1 MLRNL
6 KTVNYWYQTPAITP
20 DTPDT
25 LEWVFKESTAGE
37 GSPVPYF
44 FEHIYVPILTRD
56 STTHAPVLG
65 DDGNFVV
72 TYHDIGV
79 SYGELADMYMTLYGY
94 NVLSVPLPR
103 PEIDPLGYTNGR
115 NMAAKKIKSILTL
128 NKYKYLKWI
137 DTMGY
142 SYNPLWNVDGSESF
156 QFIDN
161 HGNVVRDNVPIL
173 QFKEQLKTSAY
184 DGNLK
189 DTTATY
195 NAYGGINKNGNTEQ
209 YTVSDGSSQSVS
221 ELRSRDTETHEDITG
236 QTPQEIQGT
245 IIPITG
251 GDFSHIEKR
260 VRQGNIGVTMTTQL
274 IEAERELVK
283 FNLIQEFF
291 NDINKQLLV
300 GVYPGF

>member
-1 MLRNL
+1 MLKNL

-25 LEWVFKESTAGE
+25 LEWVFKTATAGE
-37 GSPVPYF
+37 GSPIPYF

-56 STTHAPVLG
+56 STTHAPVVG

-137 DTMGY
+137 DSMGY
-142 SYNPLWNVDGSESF
+142 AYNPLWNVDGSESF
-156 QFIDN
+156 QYIDT
-161 HGNVVRDNVPIL
+161 HGNVTRTNTPIL
-173 QFKEQLKTSAY
+173 QTDQELKTAPY
-184 DGNLK
+184 DNETYK
-189 DTTATY
+189 AT
-195 NAYGGINKNGNTEQ
+195 NKTINTYSGT
-209 YTVSDGSSQSVS
+209 QST
-221 ELRSRDTETHEDITG
+221 DTETHAQVTDASLDG
-236 QTPQEIQGT
+236 PVHA
-245 IIPITG
+245 ITG
-251 GDFSHIEKR
+251 GDYSHIEKR
-260 VRQGNIGVTMTTQL
+260 IRQGNIGVTMTSQL

-291 NDINKQLLV
+291 NDVNKQLLV
-300 GVYPGF
+300 GIYPGF

>member
-1 MLRNL
+1 MLKNL

-25 LEWVFKESTAGE
+25 LEWVFKTATAGE
-37 GSPVPYF
+37 GSPIPYF

-56 STTHAPVLG
+56 STTHAPVVG

-137 DTMGY
+137 DSMGY
-142 SYNPLWNVDGSESF
+142 AYNPLWNVDGSESF
-156 QFIDN
+156 QYIDT
-161 HGNVVRDNVPIL
+161 HGNVTRTNTPIL
-173 QFKEQLKTSAY
+173 QTQQELKTAPY
-184 DGNLK
+184 DSETYK
-189 DTTATY
+189 AT
-195 NAYGGINKNGNTEQ
+195 NETINTYSGT
-209 YTVSDGSSQSVS
+209 QST
-221 ELRSRDTETHEDITG
+221 DTETHAQVTDASLDG
-236 QTPQEIQGT
+236 PVHA
-245 IIPITG
+245 ITG
-251 GDFSHIEKR
+251 GDYSHIEKR
-260 VRQGNIGVTMTTQL
+260 VRQGNIGVTMTSQL

-291 NDINKQLLV
+291 NDVNKQLLV

>member
-1 MLRNL
+1 MVLKNL

-25 LEWVFKESTAGE
+25 LEWVFKTATAGE
-37 GSPVPYF
+37 GSPIPYF

-56 STTHAPVLG
+56 STTHAPVVG

-94 NVLSVPLPR
+94 NMLSVPLPN
-103 PEIDPLGYTNGR
+103 PEIDSLGYTNGR

-137 DTMGY
+137 DSMGY
-142 SYNPLWNVDGSESF
+142 AYNPLWNVDGVEAF
-156 QFIDN
+156 QYIDT
-161 HGNVVRDNVPIL
+161 HGNVTRTNTPIL
-173 QFKEQLKTSAY
+173 QNSQELQTAPYDSETYKNTNKTI
-184 DGNLK
+184 N
-189 DTTATY
+189 TY
-195 NAYGGINKNGNTEQ
+195 SGTNET
-209 YTVSDGSSQSVS
+209 S
-221 ELRSRDTETHEDITG
+221 TETHTQVTDASLDG
-236 QTPQEIQGT
+236 PVHA
-245 IIPITG
+245 ITG
-251 GDFSHIEKR
+251 GDYSHIEKR
-260 VRQGNIGVTMTTQL
+260 VRQGNIGVTMTTKL
-274 IEAERELVK
+274 IQAERELVK

-300 GVYPGF
+300 GIYPGF

>member
-1 MLRNL
+1 MMLKNL

-25 LEWVFKESTAGE
+25 LEWVFKNATAGE
-37 GSPVPYF
+37 GSPIPYF

-56 STTHAPVLG
+56 STTHAPVVG

-115 NMAAKKIKSILTL
+115 NMAAKKIKAILTL

-137 DTMGY
+137 DSMGY
-142 SYNPLWNVDGSESF
+142 AYNPLWNVDGVDFF
-156 QFIDN
+156 QYIDE
-161 HGNVVRDNVPIL
+161 HGDVTRTDSPIL
-173 QFKEQLKTSAY
+173 QTSQNIQTAPYDNANTYVNTQKTGFGY
-184 DGNLK
+184 NN
-189 DTTATY
+189 TT
-195 NAYGGINKNGNTEQ
+195 EEE
-209 YTVSDGSSQSVS
+209 VSGLTAVN
-221 ELRSRDTETHEDITG
+221 TETHSGISSLDE
-236 QTPQEIQGT
+236 QEIPGT
-245 IIPITG
+245 LHAVTG
-251 GDFSHIEKR
+251 GDYSHIEKR
-260 VRQGNIGVTMTTQL
+260 VRQGNQGITMTTQL
-274 IEAERELVK
+274 LQAERDLVR

-291 NDINKQLLV
+291 NDVNKQLLV
-300 GVYPGF
+300 GIYPGF

>member
-1 MLRNL
+1 MMLKNL

-25 LEWVFKESTAGE
+25 LEWVFKTATAGE
-37 GSPVPYF
+37 GSPIPYF

-56 STTHAPVLG
+56 STTHAPVVG

-137 DTMGY
+137 DSMGY
-142 SYNPLWNVDGSESF
+142 AYNPLWNVDGSESF
-156 QFIDN
+156 QYIDT
-161 HGNVVRDNVPIL
+161 HGNVTRTNTPIL
-173 QFKEQLKTSAY
+173 QTQQELKTAPY
-184 DGNLK
+184 DSETYK
-189 DTTATY
+189 AT
-195 NAYGGINKNGNTEQ
+195 NETINTYSGT
-209 YTVSDGSSQSVS
+209 QST
-221 ELRSRDTETHEDITG
+221 DTETHAQVTDASLDG
-236 QTPQEIQGT
+236 PVHA
-245 IIPITG
+245 ITG
-251 GDFSHIEKR
+251 GDYSHIEKR
-260 VRQGNIGVTMTTQL
+260 VRQGNIGVTMTSQL

-291 NDINKQLLV
+291 NDVNKQLLV
-300 GVYPGF
+300 GIYPGF